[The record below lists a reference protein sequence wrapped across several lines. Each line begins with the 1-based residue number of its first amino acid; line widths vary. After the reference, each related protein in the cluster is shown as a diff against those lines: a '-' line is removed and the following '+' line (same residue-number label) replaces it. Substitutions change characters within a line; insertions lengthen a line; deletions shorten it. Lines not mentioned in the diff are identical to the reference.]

1 MRPQSIELFEK
12 VYLGSIGVGLVNTA
26 LSWGALTASVQA
38 ASLKG
43 AAALGSGLMIG
54 SIAFGLIISLLLWF
68 FIARR
73 ASNVAKWI
81 YVVITAIGV
90 FGVLSSLANPLA
102 PKGLTMIG
110 GMIATALQV
119 FGAWLLFKPDAV
131 AWFESKGADGPG
143 DPSTF
148 D

>member
-12 VYLGSIGVGLVNTA
+12 VYLGSIALGLVNTA
-26 LSWGALTASVQA
+26 FSWGALTAS
-38 ASLKG
+38 LKTVGDG
-43 AAALGSGLMIG
+43 AMTMGPGVMVG
-54 SIAFGLIISLLLWF
+54 SIALSLVISLLLWF

-90 FGVLSSLANPLA
+90 FGVLSSLANPLT

-110 GMIATALQV
+110 GFVATALQV
-119 FGAWLLFKPDAV
+119 FAAWLLFKPDAA
-131 AWFESKGADGPG
+131 AWLESKGANGPG
-143 DPSTF
+143 DPDTF

>member
-12 VYLGSIGVGLVNTA
+12 VYLGAIGVGLVNTA
-26 LSWGALTASVQA
+26 LSWGALAASVQNA
-38 ASLKG
+38 GGS
-43 AAALGSGLMIG
+43 AAALGPRLMIG
-54 SIAFGLIISLLLWF
+54 SIAIGLVISLLLWF

-73 ASNVAKWI
+73 PSNVAKWI

-102 PKGLTMIG
+102 PRGVTMIG
-110 GMIATALQV
+110 GFVATGLQV
-119 FGAWLLFKPDAV
+119 FAAWLLFRPDAV
-131 AWFESKGADGPG
+131 AWLESKGADGPG

>member
-26 LSWGALTASVQA
+26 LSWGALTASLQNAGNA
-38 ASLKG
+38 AVSMG
-43 AAALGSGLMIG
+43 PGVMIL
-54 SIAFGLIISLLLWF
+54 SIVLGLIISLLLWF
-68 FIARR
+68 FVARR

-90 FGVLSSLANPLA
+90 FGVLSSLANPSA
-102 PKGLTMIG
+102 PKGLAMIG
-110 GMIATALQV
+110 GFVATALQM
-119 FGAWLLFKPDAV
+119 FGAWLLFKPDSV
-131 AWFESKGADGPG
+131 AWLESKGANGPG

>member
-12 VYLGSIGVGLVNTA
+12 VYLGSIALGLVNTA
-26 LSWGALTASVQA
+26 LSWGALTAS
-38 ASLKG
+38 LKTVGDG
-43 AAALGSGLMIG
+43 AMKMGPGVMVG
-54 SIAFGLIISLLLWF
+54 SIVIGLVISLLLWF
-68 FIARR
+68 FVARR
-73 ASNVAKWI
+73 ASSVAKWI
-81 YVVITAIGV
+81 FVVITAIGV
-90 FGVLSSLANPLA
+90 FGVLSSLANPLT

-119 FGAWLLFKPDAV
+119 FAAWLLFKPDAV
-131 AWFESKGADGPG
+131 AWLESKGANGPG